1 MSDQGGLGGFLAG
14 AMHQGHGHLY
24 GNDEYEQAMDD
35 GPGADVSNW
44 SRVPV
49 LGFDLETTGI
59 NAHSD
64 RIVQAA
70 VVSVKPDAQPN
81 LFTWL
86 ADPGVEIPAE
96 ASEVH
101 GITTERAQAEGQD
114 IGQVLFE
121 LTGRLALWLGKG
133 FPIAGFNIA
142 YDLTMLEAENRR
154 HGVDTLASRLPK
166 GIAPVIDA
174 MVLDKYADKWRRSE
188 CAKNKKPC
196 ACGAVD
202 RKLTG
207 LCLHYSVQLVGAH
220 DAGADALAAALLWPQ
235 IIAKA
240 PSKFR
245 GMTLGALHQA
255 QIGWRRDQM
264 NSLRRYFD
272 DNAIEHDGCDPNW
285 PIYRPPAPVTVEPQG
300 AML

>member
-1 MSDQGGLGGFLAG
+1 MSTVAEKW
-14 AMHQGHGHLY
+14 ARM
-24 GNDEYEQAMDD
+24 
-35 GPGADVSNW
+35 
-44 SRVPV
+44 PV

-59 NAHSD
+59 DAHAD

-70 VVSVKPDAQPN
+70 VVSVKHDTAPN

-96 ASEVH
+96 AAEVH
-101 GITTERAQAEGQD
+101 GITTEQARAEGQD

-121 LTGRLALWLGKG
+121 LTGRLALWMGKG

-154 HGVDTLASRLPK
+154 HGIDTLASRLPK
-166 GIAPVIDA
+166 GIGPVIDA

-196 ACGAVD
+196 SCGAVD

-207 LCLHYSVQLVGAH
+207 LCLHYGVKLDGAH
-220 DAGADALAAALLWPQ
+220 DAGVDALAAALLWPK
-235 IIAKA
+235 IIARH
-240 PSKFR
+240 STKFR
-245 GMTLGALHQA
+245 GMTLGSLHES
-255 QIGWRRDQM
+255 QIRWRREQM
-264 NSLRRYFD
+264 NGLREYFD
-272 DNAIEHDGCDPNW
+272 ANGIEHDGCDPNW
-285 PIYRPPAPVTVEPQG
+285 PIYRPPAPVNVEVQE
-300 AML
+300 AFL